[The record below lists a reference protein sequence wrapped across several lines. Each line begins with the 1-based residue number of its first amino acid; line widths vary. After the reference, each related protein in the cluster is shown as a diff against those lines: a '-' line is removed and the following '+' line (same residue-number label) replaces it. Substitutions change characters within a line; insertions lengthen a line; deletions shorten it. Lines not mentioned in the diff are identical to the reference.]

1 MNVMDQ
7 RAQSVDVAESTLV
20 QAAAHLAHAR
30 QTGSRLDTLPCDEAV
45 LSLEQGFEIQQQ
57 VGVLA
62 GKTVGGWKCALP
74 KPGKWIVAPIY
85 TDSIVRCDQYSLD
98 FVTAKVR
105 IEPELAC
112 VLGADLPARSAPYT
126 ADNITRSIS
135 QVHLALEVI
144 DCRYTDPQKVTF
156 EQLLA
161 DGLFNH
167 GLVLGPRAI
176 ALGAN
181 NLPTHLDV
189 TLSYPGVE
197 PVSIAGAHPDQDPIS
212 PIVWLANFLSARGID
227 LQAGQVV
234 ITGSYAGVL
243 EVPTHQPL
251 DIQFGEAGSL
261 PVFFSTLEE

>member
-1 MNVMDQ
+1 MNLMDQ
-7 RAQSVDVAESTLV
+7 CNQSGSSPESVLLH
-20 QAAAHLAHAR
+20 AAAQLASAR
-30 QTGSRLDTLPCDEAV
+30 QTGNRLDALPCNGAS
-45 LSLEQGFEIQQQ
+45 LSLEQGFEIQRH

-62 GKTVGGWKCALP
+62 GKKVGGWKCALP

-85 TDSIVRCDQYSLD
+85 TDSIVRCDQYPLS
-98 FVTAKVR
+98 VATSKVR

-112 VLGADLPARSAPYT
+112 VLGADLPARAAPYT
-126 ADNITRSIS
+126 VEDVTRSIS

-144 DCRYTDPQKVTF
+144 DCRYTDPQKVPF

-176 ALGAN
+176 SLSSN
-181 NLPTHLDV
+181 NLPAHLDV
-189 TLSYPGVE
+189 TLSHPGVE
-197 PVSIAGAHPDQDPIS
+197 PKNIAGTHPDQDPIS

-261 PVFFSTLEE
+261 SVFFSTLEE

>member
-1 MNVMDQ
+1 MHQ
-7 RAQSVDVAESTLV
+7 TQSAIV
-20 QAAAHLAHAR
+20 QAATELVRAR
-30 QTGSRLDTLPCDEAV
+30 RTGRRLEALPCDEV
-45 LSLEQGFEIQQQ
+45 LLGLEQGFEIQQQ

-62 GKTVGGWKCALP
+62 GKTVGGWKCAMP

-85 TDSIVRCDQYSLD
+85 TDSIVRTPRYPLD
-98 FVTAKVR
+98 FATSTVR

-112 VLGADLPARSAPYT
+112 VLGADLPARSTPYT
-126 ADNITRSIS
+126 ADDILRSIS
-135 QVHLALEVI
+135 QVHLSLEVI
-144 DCRYTDPQKVTF
+144 DCRYADPHKVNF

-167 GLVLGPRAI
+167 GLVLGPQAI
-176 ALGAN
+176 SLDAR
-181 NLPTHLDV
+181 NLPLHLDV

-197 PVSIAGAHPDQDPIS
+197 PVSICGAHPDHDPVS

-227 LQAGQVV
+227 LRTGQVV

-243 EVPTHQPL
+243 EVPIHQPL
-251 DIQFGEAGSL
+251 NIQFGEAGSL

>member
-1 MNVMDQ
+1 MDQ
-7 RAQSVDVAESTLV
+7 CSQSADVHEPTLL
-20 QAAAHLAHAR
+20 QAAAYLANAR
-30 QTGSRLDTLPCDEAV
+30 QTGNRLDALPCNEAS
-45 LSLEQGFEIQQQ
+45 LSLEQGFEIQQH

-62 GKTVGGWKCALP
+62 GKKVGGWKCALP

-85 TDSIVRCDQYSLD
+85 TDSIVSCDRYPLGFATS
-98 FVTAKVR
+98 TVR

-112 VLGADLPARSAPYT
+112 VLGASLPARAAPYT
-126 ADNITRSIS
+126 ADDIARAIS

-144 DCRYTDPQKVTF
+144 DCRYTDPQKVPF
-156 EQLLA
+156 EHLLA

-176 ALGAN
+176 SLSSN

-189 TLSYPGVE
+189 TLSHPGVE
-197 PVSIAGAHPDQDPIS
+197 PVSIAGTHPDQDPVS
-212 PIVWLANFLSARGID
+212 PIVWLANFLSARGIG
-227 LQAGQVV
+227 LEAGQVV
-234 ITGSYAGVL
+234 ITGSYAGLL

-261 PVFFSTLEE
+261 SVFFSTLEE

>member
-1 MNVMDQ
+1 MGQFTPSNDS
-7 RAQSVDVAESTLV
+7 AQLGIRVA
-20 QAAAHLAHAR
+20 AKHLAHAR
-30 QTGSRLDTLPCDEAV
+30 QTGCRLDALPWDNPP
-45 LSLEQGFEIQQQ
+45 LNLEQGFEIQQQ
-57 VGVLA
+57 VGALA
-62 GKTVGGWKCALP
+62 GKKVGGWKCALP

-85 TDSIVRCDQYSLD
+85 TDSIVRDNHY
-98 FVTAKVR
+98 FVDGATYRVR

-112 VLGADLPARSAPYT
+112 VLGVDLPARPAPYI
-126 ADNITRSIS
+126 ADDIIRAIS

-144 DCRYTDPQKVTF
+144 DCRYTDPQKVAF

-167 GLVLGPRAI
+167 GLVLGSAATP
-176 ALGAN
+176 LTSN
-181 NLPTHLDV
+181 NLPAYLDV
-189 TLSYPGVE
+189 TLRCPGVD
-197 PVSIAGAHPDQDPIS
+197 PVSISGTHPDQDPIS
-212 PIVWLANFLSARGID
+212 PIVWLANFLSTRGID

-261 PVFFSTLEE
+261 PVIFSTLEE

>member
-1 MNVMDQ
+1 M
-7 RAQSVDVAESTLV
+7 AESIIA
-20 QAAAHLAHAR
+20 QAAADLARAR
-30 QTGSRLDTLPCDEAV
+30 QTGARLDALPCDAAL
-45 LSLEQGFEIQQQ
+45 LSLEQGFAIQQQ

-62 GKTVGGWKCALP
+62 AKQVGGWKCALP

-85 TDSIVRCDQYSLD
+85 TDGIMRAERYRLGFATS
-98 FVTAKVR
+98 TVR

-112 VLGADLPARSAPYT
+112 ILGVDLPARSTPYT
-126 ADNITRSIS
+126 ADDITRAIR
-135 QVHLALEVI
+135 QVHLALEVL
-144 DCRYTDPQKVTF
+144 DCRYTDPQKVAF

-167 GLVLGPRAI
+167 GLVLGPEAI
-176 ALGAN
+176 SLGAK
-181 NLPTHLDV
+181 NLPACLDV
-189 TLSYPGVE
+189 TLRQPGVE
-197 PVSIAGAHPDQDPIS
+197 PVRIAGTHPDDDPVL

-243 EVPTHQPL
+243 EVPTRQPL

-261 PVFFSTLEE
+261 SVFFSTP